1 MTEQWMNEDVGEPQR
16 TIEDLAVLRSRRD
29 GSLSKRLASSVF
41 GAHELRVDRDGMLV
55 YCPCGWAYTFS
66 YVPAGEDISFAYRA
80 HLEGL

>member
-1 MTEQWMNEDVGEPQR
+1 MSEAWPTTSTRNPAVFKSG
-16 TIEDLAVLRSRRD
+16 TIPI
-29 GSLSKRLASSVF
+29 
-41 GAHELRVDRDGMLV
+41 HELRVDRDGMLV

>member
-1 MTEQWMNEDVGEPQR
+1 MTEQWMIGHQPPYLLPLGPGPEITP
-16 TIEDLAVLRSRRD
+16 IEY
-29 GSLSKRLASSVF
+29 
-41 GAHELRVDRDGMLV
+41 HELRVDRDGMLV